1 MLHCKRNRASKL
13 VSTKAKSLQIRRLMP
28 MSEGRVASSWL
39 YEILRALIEERLKI
53 EAGIVPDNL
62 LLSTC
67 VRLLRNK
74 AQVFQIH
81 CIAFYLLGGRNQ
93 VSI

>member
-1 MLHCKRNRASKL
+1 MNWLALRPSVC
-13 VSTKAKSLQIRRLMP
+13 RLGRVMP

-39 YEILRALIEERLKI
+39 YEILRALIKERLKI

-62 LLSTC
+62 LLSRATC

-81 CIAFYLLGGRNQ
+81 CIAFYLLCGINQ

>member
-1 MLHCKRNRASKL
+1 
-13 VSTKAKSLQIRRLMP
+13 

-53 EAGIVPDNL
+53 EAGIVYDNL
-62 LLSTC
+62 ILSTC

-81 CIAFYLLGGRNQ
+81 CIAFYLLSGRNQ